1 MFIFCLFAVAFVEAC
16 GLEQEK
22 ISNQLILGSWKV
34 VAYEEVRES
43 NLKTRINIEV
53 PGVPVR
59 KDSSSDT
66 VEESEHKP
74 NEVYHF
80 MDDRQLNLYR
90 NDLNSK
96 EKYNYRIVDKHLL
109 LSSPLQGTVKYT
121 IEKINSDTLELLEPY
136 DKFSDQYKIICVKI
150 PNIFI
155 AKKINEDS
163 KKLSIDEIS
172 DLIFKAMRDRN
183 FQLIDRINVNDNE
196 QFKEQFEK
204 SFWQVIEKG
213 IDYGIRW
220 KEIELEKLRLDNGII
235 LSDSS
240 SQLDK
245 LLASTME
252 PEGYFVEIVI
262 SQNDKRFSIDCGYLN
277 ITDWGWSFNREFKI
291 DKVP

>member
-1 MFIFCLFAVAFVEAC
+1 
-16 GLEQEK
+16 
-22 ISNQLILGSWKV
+22 
-34 VAYEEVRES
+34 
-43 NLKTRINIEV
+43 
-53 PGVPVR
+53 
-59 KDSSSDT
+59 
-66 VEESEHKP
+66 
-74 NEVYHF
+74 
-80 MDDRQLNLYR
+80 
-90 NDLNSK
+90 
-96 EKYNYRIVDKHLL
+96 
-109 LSSPLQGTVKYT
+109 
-121 IEKINSDTLELLEPY
+121 
-136 DKFSDQYKIICVKI
+136 
-150 PNIFI
+150 
-155 AKKINEDS
+155 
-163 KKLSIDEIS
+163 
-172 DLIFKAMRDRN
+172 MRDRN